1 MFLEFDKLETWPKID
16 PSSPTKTYFGKCTCH
31 GKRNPILDH
40 FGTHLGTEMG
50 TEKYTETAI
59 QKNVNSKTGQTNIWC
74 RFGSIWGPYFATKN
88 DHDVEAK
95 MSSKKGGSKGD
106 PGVVRGPGVI
116 YI

>member
-1 MFLEFDKLETWPKID
+1 MSW
-16 PSSPTKTYFGKCTCH
+16 KTE
-31 GKRNPILDH
+31 PH
-40 FGTHLGTEMG
+40 FGSFWDPFGHRNGNKKIHRNG
-50 TEKYTETAI
+50 NPK
-59 QKNVNSKTGQTNIWC
+59 KVNSKTGQTKIWC